1 MKAYLVSD
9 NHDSLVGMRLA
20 GIEGTLVH
28 TPEETH
34 DAIREALKIRDLAIL
49 AITEKAAEM
58 AEDAVRQLRERG
70 ELPLVVEIP
79 DRFGTK
85 RGPDLRGPDF
95 LTKYVQEAIGVK
107 M

>member
-1 MKAYLVSD
+1 MKAFLVSD

-20 GIEGTLVH
+20 GIQGCLVH
-28 TPEETH
+28 NSDEAFT
-34 DAIREALKIRDLAIL
+34 AIDEALKMKDLAIL
-49 AITEKAAEM
+49 AITEKAAEF
-58 AEDAVRQLRERG
+58 APDIIQQLRERG

-85 RGPDLRGPDF
+85 RGPDF
-95 LTKYVQEAIGVK
+95 LTRYVQEAIGVK

>member
-20 GIEGTLVH
+20 GIPGCLVH
-28 TPEETH
+28 TSDEAFAAI
-34 DAIREALKIRDLAIL
+34 DNAIRTPDLAIL

-58 AEDAVRQLRERG
+58 APDIIQQLRERG

-85 RGPDLRGPDF
+85 RGPDF
-95 LTKYVQEAIGVK
+95 LTRYVQEAIGVK

>member
-1 MKAYLVSD
+1 MRAFLVSD

-20 GIEGTLVH
+20 GVQGVLVH
-28 TPEETH
+28 TSE
-34 DAIREALKIRDLAIL
+34 DAFEAVKQALKMKDLAIL
-49 AITEKAAEM
+49 AVTEKAAEM
-58 AEDAVRQLRERG
+58 MPEVIQQLRERG

-85 RGPDLRGPDF
+85 RGPDF
-95 LTKYVQEAIGVK
+95 LTRYVQEAIGVK

>member
-1 MKAYLVSD
+1 MSD

-20 GIEGTLVH
+20 GVPGCLVH
-28 TPEETH
+28 NSEEAFA
-34 DAIREALKIRDLAIL
+34 AINEALKRKDLAIL
-49 AITEKAAEM
+49 AVTEKAAEM
-58 AEDAVRQLRERG
+58 AQDIIQQLRERG

-85 RGPDLRGPDF
+85 RGADF